1 VALPTCTNDPGF
13 VVKYPFT
20 REGMAKYTV
29 LTSKTP
35 LIDLPNTQEG
45 RQLLEKARDML
56 KEVLTRGSVPA
67 RVLGGGD
74 GDSELLVHY
83 LAVVLTAGLDKTLWR
98 RVADTMSKRFSSL
111 LENEDLDCIMHI
123 ARGFGIEAV
132 PIDVLSLGGGLELA
146 YDVGVRVWSY
156 LRFAPRNDPNW
167 KLVNRFLTRGWVLLT
182 RHELVRLVEEA
193 VEARVMSLVEDYSKR
208 VDVARAL
215 ANAVGGLGV
224 QKSLVTSVTTTT
236 TTTTTGVVVRRHR
249 VGGVPPCMEAIIS
262 EIKSGGNPSHQARFA
277 LAAFMLRRCS
287 DQGRPIEDCV
297 EEVVG
302 LFRTV
307 ADFDEKKTR
316 YQVEHIAGLRGGRKA
331 YMPPSCEELYSLG
344 LCPTSLGCGV
354 RNPLSYGL
362 VGRGLG
368 KGGRRVRGKG
378 GKRVGGGRA
387 RSN

>member
-1 VALPTCTNDPGF
+1 MALPTCTNDPGF
-13 VVKYPFT
+13 ITKYPFT
-20 REGMAKYTV
+20 REGMVKYAI

-35 LIDLPNTQEG
+35 LTDLPNTQEG
-45 RQLLEKARDML
+45 KQLLEKARDML

-67 RVLGGGD
+67 RALDGGD

-83 LAVVLTAGLDKTLWR
+83 LAVVLTAGLDKALWR
-98 RVADTMSKRFSSL
+98 RVADAMSKRFSKY

-132 PIDVLSLGGGLELA
+132 PINALGFGGGLGLA

-156 LRFAPRNDPNW
+156 LRFMPKNDPNW

-182 RHELVRLVEEA
+182 RRELVRLVEEA
-193 VEARVMSLVEDYSKR
+193 VEARVMSLVEDYIKR
-208 VDVARAL
+208 VDVVRAL

-236 TTTTTGVVVRRHR
+236 GTVGIIVKRHR

-277 LAAFMLRRCS
+277 LAAFMLRRCQDS
-287 DQGRPIEDCV
+287 GRDVHDCV

-307 ADFDEKKTR
+307 ADFDEKVTR
-316 YQVEHIAGLRGGRKA
+316 YQVEHIAGLRGGRKV
-331 YMPPSCEELYSLG
+331 YMPPSCEEMNSLG
-344 LCPTSLGCGV
+344 LCPTNLGCGV
-354 RNPLSYGL
+354 RNPLAYGL
-362 VGRGLG
+362 RGGGSKRGRRRRSGRG
-368 KGGRRVRGKG
+368 RT
-378 GKRVGGGRA
+378 

>member
-1 VALPTCTNDPGF
+1 MAQPTCTNDPGF
-13 VVKYPFT
+13 TAKYPFT

-35 LIDLPNTQEG
+35 LTDLPNTQEG

-98 RVADTMSKRFSSL
+98 RVADAESKRFSSL
-111 LENEDLDCIMHI
+111 LEGEGLDCIMYI
-123 ARGFGIEAV
+123 AWGFGIEAV
-132 PIDVLSLGGGLELA
+132 PIDALGFGGGLGLA

-156 LRFAPRNDPNW
+156 LKFAPRNDPNW

-208 VDVARAL
+208 VDVVRAL

-224 QKSLVTSVTTTT
+224 QRSLVASV
-236 TTTTTGVVVRRHR
+236 TTTTGVVVRKHR
-249 VGGVPPCMEAIIS
+249 VGGVPPCMGAIIS
-262 EIKSGGNPSHQARFA
+262 EVKSGGNPSHQARFA
-277 LAAFMLRRCS
+277 LAAFMLRRCQDS
-287 DQGRPIEDCV
+287 GRDAHDCV

-307 ADFDEKKTR
+307 ADFDEKVTR
-316 YQVEHIAGLRGGRKA
+316 YQVEHIAGLRGGRKS
-331 YMPPSCEELYSLG
+331 YMPPSCEEMNSLG
-344 LCPTSLGCGV
+344 LCPTNLGCGV
-354 RNPLSYGL
+354 KNPLAYGL
-362 VGRGLG
+362 RGG
-368 KGGRRVRGKG
+368 GSGKKGGRRGRRG
-378 GKRVGGGRA
+378 RRGRT

>member
-1 VALPTCTNDPGF
+1 VPPPTCTNDPGF

-20 REGMAKYTV
+20 REGMAKYTE

-35 LIDLPNTQEG
+35 LTDLPNTQEG

-67 RVLGGGD
+67 RVLGGD

-83 LAVVLTAGLDKTLWR
+83 LAVVLTAGLDKALWR
-98 RVADTMSKRFSSL
+98 RVADAMSKRFSSL
-111 LENEDLDCIMHI
+111 LEGEGLDCIMYI
-123 ARGFGIEAV
+123 ARGFGIEAA
-132 PIDVLSLGGGLELA
+132 PIDALGFGGGLGLA

-182 RHELVRLVEEA
+182 RRELVRLVEEA

-208 VDVARAL
+208 ADVVRAL
-215 ANAVGGLGV
+215 ANAMGGLGV
-224 QKSLVTSVTTTT
+224 QRSLVTSV
-236 TTTTTGVVVRRHR
+236 TTTTGVVVRRHR

-277 LAAFMLRRCS
+277 LAAFMLRRCMGE
-287 DQGRPIEDCV
+287 GRDAHDCV
-297 EEVVG
+297 DEVVG

-307 ADFDEKKTR
+307 ADFDEKVTR

-344 LCPTSLGCGV
+344 LCPTNLGCGV
-354 RNPLSYGL
+354 RNPLAYGL
-362 VGRGLG
+362 RGGSG
-368 KGGRRVRGKG
+368 KKGRR
-378 GKRVGGGRA
+378 GKRRKKGKKRGT
-387 RSN
+387 

>member
-1 VALPTCTNDPGF
+1 VPPPTCTNDPGF
-13 VVKYPFT
+13 IIKYPFT
-20 REGMAKYTV
+20 REGMAKYTE

-35 LIDLPNTQEG
+35 LTDLPNTQEG

-56 KEVLTRGSVPA
+56 KEALTRGSVPTRA
-67 RVLGGGD
+67 LSSGD
-74 GDSELLVHY
+74 GDNELLIHY
-83 LAVVLTAGLDKTLWR
+83 LAVVLTAGLDKTHWR
-98 RVADTMSKRFSSL
+98 RVADAMSKRFSKY
-111 LENEDLDCIMHI
+111 LENEDLDCIVHI

-132 PIDVLSLGGGLELA
+132 PIDALGLGGGLGLA

-156 LRFAPRNDPNW
+156 LKFAPRNDPNW

-182 RHELVRLVEEA
+182 KRELVRLVEEA

-208 VDVARAL
+208 VDVVRAL

-236 TTTTTGVVVRRHR
+236 NNTGVVVRRRR

-277 LAAFMLRRCS
+277 LAAFMLRRCMGE
-287 DQGRPIEDCV
+287 GRDVHDCV

-307 ADFDEKKTR
+307 ADFDEKVTR

-331 YMPPSCEELYSLG
+331 YMPPSCEEMNSLG
-344 LCPTSLGCGV
+344 LCPTNLGCGV
-354 RNPLSYGL
+354 KNPLAYGL
-362 VGRGLG
+362 RGG
-368 KGGRRVRGKG
+368 GSKRGRRGKRGK
-378 GKRVGGGRA
+378 KRKKRGENV
-387 RSN
+387 S